1 MAGRTVRVQGFP
13 AELPPDRAADKLT
26 IHFLRS
32 RNGGGDIANVRVL
45 PGSLPCALI
54 TFEAPEVAQ
63 RILEVK
69 NHVLAI
75 GKTQYPLEVTPHASE
90 LSPNEIFIHVSMTID
105 YSKLPTGKTLLKDL
119 HKEYKN
125 IHFSFDSKNMQC
137 IVQGPFTE
145 LQTFSRALLGSLNLK
160 REATGQMVL
169 PASSCGAKEM
179 GTPDHQQV
187 PESTESA
194 QETEKLPNL
203 DQVQEMAAKVPSP
216 QSPVGEEAV
225 GLLGKLEDFSLAM
238 DSDIY
243 LYMQRFRAAEY
254 QGVLQQHHVNVVD
267 VSADG
272 IAVLYLQ
279 PSGGVSGDTDAL
291 RQARLALQ
299 QLYQQLEVS
308 LRKEKI
314 AKEGLGMDSQ
324 ALRAVTRELQELYP
338 QLLCHEDVKQL
349 YLVGNLVDVSK
360 AKQFLEDLVTRRGA
374 AHTADMLSSSQP
386 SGTTEAALHLAKA
399 PVSTSAT
406 RLSPSKSELKGEHKL
421 AANFSTPKA
430 DRSQVGQGLLVNQD
444 SPAMGQGQLSEEHSS
459 EIDAPGQSDP
469 RALTQQYQPPT
480 PVTDKAVGSAAEPQQ
495 NDPTERGHVEGGARL
510 TGEKTLLPFT
520 GKENSTSQHPEVSKG
535 SGPIGYHR
543 LHNKC
548 DVTWTS
554 CALGCK
560 PSASTPV
567 LRRSNSFSLPR
578 LKEGSNSGQ
587 ISTVS
592 EEISL
597 DTLQWFYLKDVCH
610 ATIDEL
616 CRAGGVHI
624 LERHAGDC
632 TVLVLQ
638 AEDRKRLLQVKW
650 KVEDLVQ
657 KCPDLVCQ
665 SVSYS
670 ELAVSGPD
678 DSDLS
683 ELCNLL
689 RGKSFQ
695 VGLSKDK
702 YKLYLA
708 CPKDMLPGVTE
719 AFRMFSSR
727 RLCAMK
733 SPSMSPGPE
742 SPGRSS
748 VIQPSRSQDSVLDVV
763 LPGSLN
769 ILQHLNII
777 HKINSTDVL
786 RASWLPQTGERSPS
800 PWRYQQA
807 WGQEEARGYIDSGSG
822 RRGSSLLNL
831 STGDKLSPPGLR
843 EFQEQLKTKLAPGE
857 PDITRLKQVLPDRFQ
872 FARDK
877 SRGGPSEAMGQQH
890 CPVPVADEA
899 PHSLPTWLPR
909 AVAAEPP
916 PAVAQQA
923 PAAEPTDW
931 GRAQL
936 PGSRS
941 NEQEEPDLP
950 SQQRRDPSLGQESS
964 TIPLGQCYACQGS
977 GVTCQGSCGHA
988 LCRTCFAADSM
999 QPAGCESF
1007 SAAPSCNILGT
1018 LKISSVSESLP
1029 GYSGN
1034 TTLQLVYC
1042 IPDGVQEAGD
1052 PRPGHPYKGDN
1063 FCAFLPDTK
1072 EGLKIANL
1080 LKKAFECGLTFQIKS
1095 CNGEER
1101 VTWGPIPH
1109 KTSWDGGKARNGYPD
1124 AQYLHE
1130 VGTVLNKLGLV

>member
-63 RILEVK
+63 RILKVK

-105 YSKLPTGKTLLKDL
+105 YGKLPTGKTLLKDL
-119 HKEYKN
+119 HKDYRN
-125 IHFSFDSKNMQC
+125 VHFSFDSKNMQC

-145 LQTFSRALLGSLNLK
+145 LQTFSRDLLGSLNLK
-160 REATGQMVL
+160 SKATGQILL

-179 GTPDHQQV
+179 GMPDHQQV
-187 PESTESA
+187 PDSTETA
-194 QETEKLPNL
+194 QETAKLPDC
-203 DQVQEMAAKVPSP
+203 DQVHEMAAKVPSP

-225 GLLGKLEDFSLAM
+225 KLLGKLEDFSLAM

-243 LYMQRFRAAEY
+243 LYMQKFCAAEY
-254 QGVLQQHHVNVVD
+254 QGVLHQHHVDVVD
-267 VSADG
+267 VSGDG

-299 QLYQQLEVS
+299 QLYQQLEES

-324 ALRAVTRELQELYP
+324 ALRALTCELQELYP

-360 AKQFLEDLVTRRGA
+360 AKQFLEDSVTRRGA
-374 AHTADMLSSSQP
+374 ARTVDTLSSSQP
-386 SGTTEAALHLAKA
+386 SGTTEAALRLAKS
-399 PVSTSAT
+399 PVHSSAT
-406 RLSPSKSELKGEHKL
+406 RLSPSK
-421 AANFSTPKA
+421 
-430 DRSQVGQGLLVNQD
+430 
-444 SPAMGQGQLSEEHSS
+444 
-459 EIDAPGQSDP
+459 
-469 RALTQQYQPPT
+469 
-480 PVTDKAVGSAAEPQQ
+480 
-495 NDPTERGHVEGGARL
+495 
-510 TGEKTLLPFT
+510 
-520 GKENSTSQHPEVSKG
+520 PEQK
-535 SGPIGYHR
+535 
-543 LHNKC
+543 
-548 DVTWTS
+548 
-554 CALGCK
+554 GCK
-560 PSASTPV
+560 PSASTPM
-567 LRRSNSFSLPR
+567 LRRSNSFSLSR
-578 LKEGSNSGQ
+578 SKESSSGD
-587 ISTVS
+587 ISRVS

-624 LERHAGDC
+624 SERHAGDC
-632 TVLVLQ
+632 TVLMLQ
-638 AEDRKRLLQVKW
+638 AEDRKGLLQAKW

-657 KCPDLVCQ
+657 KCPDLVCH

-678 DSDLS
+678 DSELS
-683 ELCNLL
+683 ELCSLL

-708 CPKDMLPGVTE
+708 CPKEMLPGVTE
-719 AFRMFSSR
+719 AFHMFSSR
-727 RLCAMK
+727 RLCALK
-733 SPSMSPGPE
+733 SASPSPGPE
-742 SPGRSS
+742 STGKWS
-748 VIQPSRSQDSVLDVV
+748 VIEPSRSQQPVLDAA
-763 LPGSLN
+763 LLGSLN
-769 ILQHLNII
+769 SLQHLNII
-777 HKINSTDVL
+777 AEIDSPSML
-786 RASWLPQTGERSPS
+786 RASWLPEDEEKRSPS

-807 WGQEEARGYIDSGSG
+807 WGQEEARGYIDSGAG
-822 RRGSSLLNL
+822 RGGSMLLSLG
-831 STGDKLSPPGLR
+831 TGDKPSPPGLR
-843 EFQEQLKTKLAPGE
+843 EFQEQRKTKLSLGE
-857 PDITRLKQVLPDRFQ
+857 PDSTRLKQILPDRFQ

-877 SRGGPSEAMGQQH
+877 SRGGHNEAMGQQL
-890 CPVPVADEA
+890 CPVPAADEA

-909 AVAAEPP
+909 AVPAEP
-916 PAVAQQA
+916 AVA
-923 PAAEPTDW
+923 PAAEPTDQ

-936 PGSRS
+936 PGGRS
-941 NEQEEPDLP
+941 NEQEHPDLP
-950 SQQRRDPSLGQESS
+950 SQHRRDPSLGQESS
-964 TIPLGQCYACQGS
+964 TIPLGQCDACQGS

-999 QPAGCESF
+999 QPACCES
-1007 SAAPSCNILGT
+1007 SLGVPSCNKLGT
-1018 LKISSVSESLP
+1018 LKISSLSQSLP
-1029 GYSGN
+1029 GYYGD
-1034 TTLQLVYC
+1034 TTLQLAYN
-1042 IPDGVQEAGD
+1042 IPDGMQGVGD
-1052 PRPGHPYKGDN
+1052 PHPGYPYKGGN
-1063 FCAFLPDTK
+1063 FCAFLPGNK
-1072 EGLKIANL
+1072 EGVKIAKL
-1080 LKKAFECGLTFQIKS
+1080 LKQAFQCGLTFQIKS
-1095 CNGEER
+1095 SNGEER

-1109 KTSWDGGKARNGYPD
+1109 KTSWDGGKARYGPAHPKLLAMVVGFLAMGVGELWAP
-1124 AQYLHE
+1124 AQTNPGRDGSSTLPQWQSWCFPFCFSLQTSPGMADQPWHSPAGANALAHPTSISDVE
-1130 VGTVLNKLGLV
+1130 TCNSPWTRTVGPVHLQPFPMPVLGTNCACRQQDIPGAGLPLSAPLKGWGKNKGLLPAVVLTQQQD

>member
-179 GTPDHQQV
+179 GMPDHQQV
-187 PESTESA
+187 PDSTESA

-216 QSPVGEEAV
+216 QSPGGEEAV

-254 QGVLQQHHVNVVD
+254 QGVLQQHHVDVVD

-279 PSGGVSGDTDAL
+279 LSGGVSGDTDAL

-360 AKQFLEDLVTRRGA
+360 AKQFLEDLVTRRSA
-374 AHTADMLSSSQP
+374 AHTVDMLSSSQP

-399 PVSTSAT
+399 PVSTSAM
-406 RLSPSKSELKGEHKL
+406 RLSPSKSELK
-421 AANFSTPKA
+421 
-430 DRSQVGQGLLVNQD
+430 
-444 SPAMGQGQLSEEHSS
+444 
-459 EIDAPGQSDP
+459 
-469 RALTQQYQPPT
+469 
-480 PVTDKAVGSAAEPQQ
+480 
-495 NDPTERGHVEGGARL
+495 
-510 TGEKTLLPFT
+510 
-520 GKENSTSQHPEVSKG
+520 
-535 SGPIGYHR
+535 
-543 LHNKC
+543 
-548 DVTWTS
+548 
-554 CALGCK
+554 GCK

-638 AEDRKRLLQVKW
+638 AEDRKRLLQAKW

-708 CPKDMLPGVTE
+708 CPKEMLPGVTE

-872 FARDK
+872 FARDR
-877 SRGGPSEAMGQQH
+877 SRGGHNEAMGQQH

-1052 PRPGHPYKGDN
+1052 PRPGHPYKGGN

>member
-63 RILEVK
+63 RILQVK

-105 YSKLPTGKTLLKDL
+105 YGKLPTGKTLLKDL
-119 HKEYKN
+119 HKEYSN
-125 IHFSFDSKNMQC
+125 VHFSFDSKNMQC

-145 LQTFSRALLGSLNLK
+145 LQTFSRDLLSSLNLK
-160 REATGQMVL
+160 NQASGQILL

-179 GTPDHQQV
+179 GMPDQQQV
-187 PESTESA
+187 PDSTEPA
-194 QETEKLPNL
+194 QEAAKLPDC
-203 DQVQEMAAKVPSP
+203 DQVQEMAAKEPSP

-225 GLLGKLEDFSLAM
+225 ELLGKLEDFSLAV

-243 LYMQRFRAAEY
+243 LYMQRFCAAEY
-254 QGVLQQHHVNVVD
+254 QGVLQQHHVDVVD
-267 VSADG
+267 VSGDG

-279 PSGGVSGDTDAL
+279 PSGGVSGDTEAL
-291 RQARLALQ
+291 RQAQLALQ
-299 QLYQQLEVS
+299 QLYQQLEAS

-314 AKEGLGMDSQ
+314 AKKGLGMDSQ
-324 ALRAVTRELQELYP
+324 ALRALTRELQELYP

-349 YLVGNLVDVSK
+349 YLVGSLVDVCK
-360 AKQFLEDLVTRRGA
+360 AKQFLEDSVTRRSA
-374 AHTADMLSSSQP
+374 ARTVDTLSSSQP
-386 SGTTEAALHLAKA
+386 SGTTEAAPLLGKP
-399 PVSTSAT
+399 PVHPSPT
-406 RLSPSKSELKGEHKL
+406 RLSPSKQEQK
-421 AANFSTPKA
+421 
-430 DRSQVGQGLLVNQD
+430 
-444 SPAMGQGQLSEEHSS
+444 
-459 EIDAPGQSDP
+459 
-469 RALTQQYQPPT
+469 
-480 PVTDKAVGSAAEPQQ
+480 
-495 NDPTERGHVEGGARL
+495 
-510 TGEKTLLPFT
+510 
-520 GKENSTSQHPEVSKG
+520 
-535 SGPIGYHR
+535 
-543 LHNKC
+543 
-548 DVTWTS
+548 
-554 CALGCK
+554 GCK
-560 PSASTPV
+560 PSASSPV
-567 LRRSNSFSLPR
+567 LRRSNSFSLSR
-578 LKEGSNSGQ
+578 SKESSNSGD
-587 ISTVS
+587 ISRVS

-610 ATIDEL
+610 AAIDEL

-624 LERHAGDC
+624 SERHAGDC
-632 TVLVLQ
+632 TVLMLQ
-638 AEDRKRLLQVKW
+638 AEDRRRLLQAKW

-683 ELCNLL
+683 ELCSLL

-708 CPKDMLPGVTE
+708 CPKEMLPGVSE
-719 AFRMFSSR
+719 AFHMFSSR

-733 SPSMSPGPE
+733 SSSLSPGPE
-742 SPGRSS
+742 STGKLS
-748 VIQPSRSQDSVLDVV
+748 VIQPSRSQDPVLDVA
-763 LPGSLN
+763 LPGGLSSP
-769 ILQHLNII
+769 QHLNII
-777 HKINSTDVL
+777 NKMDSPHVL
-786 RASWLPQTGERSPS
+786 RASWLPEAEEKGSPS

-807 WGQEEARGYIDSGSG
+807 WGQEEARGCVDSGAG
-822 RRGSSLLNL
+822 RRGSSLLSL
-831 STGDKLSPPGLR
+831 GTGDKQSPPGLR
-843 EFQEQLKTKLAPGE
+843 EFQEQRKTKLTLGE
-857 PDITRLKQVLPDRFQ
+857 PDSPRLKQVLPDRFQ

-877 SRGGPSEAMGQQH
+877 SRGGHNEAMGQQH
-890 CPVPVADEA
+890 CPVPAAGET
-899 PHSLPTWLPR
+899 PHSMPTWLPR
-909 AVAAEPP
+909 AVAAEPA

-923 PAAEPTDW
+923 PAAEPTEQ

-936 PGSRS
+936 PGGRS
-941 NEQEEPDLP
+941 NEQEEPELP
-950 SQQRRDPSLGQESS
+950 PQQRREPSLGQESS
-964 TIPLGQCYACQGS
+964 TIPLEQCDACQAS

-988 LCRTCFAADSM
+988 LCRTCFAADSL
-999 QPAGCESF
+999 QPACCES
-1007 SAAPSCNILGT
+1007 SSDMPSCNILGT
-1018 LKISSVSESLP
+1018 LKISSLSQSLP
-1029 GYSGN
+1029 GFYPDS
-1034 TTLQLVYC
+1034 TFQLAYN
-1042 IPDGVQEAGD
+1042 IPDGVQGVGD
-1052 PRPGHPYKGDN
+1052 PRPGHPYKGGN
-1063 FCAFLPDTK
+1063 FCAFLPENT
-1072 EGLKIANL
+1072 EGVKIAKL
-1080 LKKAFECGLTFQIKS
+1080 LKRAFECGLTFQIKS

>member
-63 RILEVK
+63 RILQVK

-105 YSKLPTGKTLLKDL
+105 YGKLPTGKTLLKDL
-119 HKEYKN
+119 HKEYSN
-125 IHFSFDSKNMQC
+125 VHFSFDSKNMQC

-145 LQTFSRALLGSLNLK
+145 LQTFSRDLLSSLNLK
-160 REATGQMVL
+160 NQASGQILL

-179 GTPDHQQV
+179 GMPDQQQV
-187 PESTESA
+187 PDSTEPA
-194 QETEKLPNL
+194 QEAAKLPDC
-203 DQVQEMAAKVPSP
+203 DQVQEMAAKEPSP

-225 GLLGKLEDFSLAM
+225 ELLGKLEDFSLAV

-243 LYMQRFRAAEY
+243 LYMQRFCAAEY
-254 QGVLQQHHVNVVD
+254 QGVLQQHHVDVVD
-267 VSADG
+267 VSGDG

-279 PSGGVSGDTDAL
+279 PSGGVSGDTEAL
-291 RQARLALQ
+291 RQAQLALQ
-299 QLYQQLEVS
+299 QLYQQLEAS

-314 AKEGLGMDSQ
+314 AKKGLGMDS
-324 ALRAVTRELQELYP
+324 

-349 YLVGNLVDVSK
+349 YLVGSLVDVCK
-360 AKQFLEDLVTRRGA
+360 AKQFLEDCVTRRSA
-374 AHTADMLSSSQP
+374 ARTVDTLSSSQP
-386 SGTTEAALHLAKA
+386 SGTTEAAPLLGKP
-399 PVSTSAT
+399 PVHPSPT
-406 RLSPSKSELKGEHKL
+406 RLSPSKQEQKGEFKL
-421 AANFSTPKA
+421 AASFSTLKA
-430 DRSQVGQGLLVNQD
+430 DRSQAGQDLLVSQD
-444 SPAMGQGQLSEEHSS
+444 SPAVAQVQLSGKHSL
-459 EIDAPGQSDP
+459 ETDVPGQSDP
-469 RALTQQYQPPT
+469 RALSQQYQPPT
-480 PVTDKAVGSAAEPQQ
+480 PMADKVLGSAAEPQQ
-495 NDPTERGHVEGGARL
+495 NDPTERDHVEGGARL
-510 TGEKTLLPFT
+510 TGEKVLMPVA
-520 GKENSTSQHPEVSKG
+520 GKENSTFQHAEDSKG
-535 SGPIGYHR
+535 SGPFGYHS
-543 LHNKC
+543 LAGIYSNC
-548 DVTWTS
+548 DVTWTPF
-554 CALGCK
+554 ALGCK
-560 PSASTPV
+560 PSASSPV
-567 LRRSNSFSLPR
+567 LRRSNSFSLSR
-578 LKEGSNSGQ
+578 SKESSNSGD
-587 ISTVS
+587 ISRVS

-610 ATIDEL
+610 AAIDEL

-624 LERHAGDC
+624 SERHAGDC
-632 TVLVLQ
+632 TVLMLQ
-638 AEDRKRLLQVKW
+638 AEDRRRLLQAKW

-683 ELCNLL
+683 ELCSLL

-708 CPKDMLPGVTE
+708 CPKEMLPGVSE
-719 AFRMFSSR
+719 AFHMFSSR

-733 SPSMSPGPE
+733 SSSLSPGPE
-742 SPGRSS
+742 STGKLS
-748 VIQPSRSQDSVLDVV
+748 VIQPSRSQDPVLDVA
-763 LPGSLN
+763 LPGGLSSP
-769 ILQHLNII
+769 QHLNII
-777 HKINSTDVL
+777 NKMDSPHVL
-786 RASWLPQTGERSPS
+786 RASWLPEAEEKASPS

-807 WGQEEARGYIDSGSG
+807 WGQEEARGCVDSGAG
-822 RRGSSLLNL
+822 RRGSSLLSL
-831 STGDKLSPPGLR
+831 GTGDKQSPPGLR
-843 EFQEQLKTKLAPGE
+843 EFQEQRKTKLTLGE
-857 PDITRLKQVLPDRFQ
+857 PDSPRLKQVLPDRFQ

-877 SRGGPSEAMGQQH
+877 SRGGHNEAMGQQH
-890 CPVPVADEA
+890 CPVPAADET
-899 PHSLPTWLPR
+899 PHSMPTWLPR
-909 AVAAEPP
+909 AVAAEPA

-923 PAAEPTDW
+923 PAAEPTEQ

-936 PGSRS
+936 PGGRS
-941 NEQEEPDLP
+941 NEQEEPELP
-950 SQQRRDPSLGQESS
+950 SQQRREPSLGQESS
-964 TIPLGQCYACQGS
+964 TIPLEQCDACQAS

-988 LCRTCFAADSM
+988 LCRTCFAADSL
-999 QPAGCESF
+999 QPACCDS
-1007 SAAPSCNILGT
+1007 SSDMPSCNILGT
-1018 LKISSVSESLP
+1018 LKISSLSQSLP
-1029 GYSGN
+1029 GFYPDS
-1034 TTLQLVYC
+1034 TFQLAYN
-1042 IPDGVQEAGD
+1042 IPDGVQGVGD
-1052 PRPGHPYKGDN
+1052 PRPGHPYKGGN
-1063 FCAFLPDTK
+1063 FCAFLPENT
-1072 EGLKIANL
+1072 EGVKIAKL
-1080 LKKAFECGLTFQIKS
+1080 LKRAFECGLTFQIKS

>member
-63 RILEVK
+63 RILKVK

-105 YSKLPTGKTLLKDL
+105 YGKLPTGKTLLKDL
-119 HKEYKN
+119 HKDYRN
-125 IHFSFDSKNMQC
+125 VHFSFDSKNMQC

-145 LQTFSRALLGSLNLK
+145 LQTFSRDLLGSLNLK
-160 REATGQMVL
+160 SKATGQILL

-179 GTPDHQQV
+179 GMPDHQQV
-187 PESTESA
+187 PDSTETA
-194 QETEKLPNL
+194 QETAKLPDC
-203 DQVQEMAAKVPSP
+203 DQVHEMAAKVPSP

-225 GLLGKLEDFSLAM
+225 KLLGKLEDFSLAM

-243 LYMQRFRAAEY
+243 LYMQKFCAAEY
-254 QGVLQQHHVNVVD
+254 QGVLHQHHVDVVD
-267 VSADG
+267 VSGDG

-299 QLYQQLEVS
+299 QLYQQLEES

-324 ALRAVTRELQELYP
+324 ALRALTCELQELYP

-360 AKQFLEDLVTRRGA
+360 AKQFLEDSVTRRGA
-374 AHTADMLSSSQP
+374 ARTVDTLSSSQP
-386 SGTTEAALHLAKA
+386 SGTTEAALRLAKS
-399 PVSTSAT
+399 PVHSSAT
-406 RLSPSKSELKGEHKL
+406 RLSPSKPEQKGEFRL

-430 DRSQVGQGLLVNQD
+430 DRSQAGQDLLVDQDCPPVGQE
-444 SPAMGQGQLSEEHSS
+444 QLSGKHPS
-459 EIDAPGQSDP
+459 ETDAPGQSDP
-469 RALTQQYQPPT
+469 RALTQQCQPPT
-480 PVTDKAVGSAAEPQQ
+480 RMTDKVVGSAAEPQQ

-510 TGEKTLLPFT
+510 TGEKMLLSFT
-520 GKENSTSQHPEVSKG
+520 GIENSTFQHPKDSKV
-535 SGPIGYHR
+535 SGPIGYHS
-543 LHNKC
+543 LAGIYSNC

-554 CALGCK
+554 FALGCK
-560 PSASTPV
+560 PSASTPM
-567 LRRSNSFSLPR
+567 LRRSNSFSLSR
-578 LKEGSNSGQ
+578 SKESSSGD
-587 ISTVS
+587 ISRVS

-624 LERHAGDC
+624 SERHAGDC
-632 TVLVLQ
+632 TVLMLQ
-638 AEDRKRLLQVKW
+638 AEDRKGLLQAKW

-657 KCPDLVCQ
+657 KCPDLVCH

-678 DSDLS
+678 DSELS
-683 ELCNLL
+683 ELCSLL

-708 CPKDMLPGVTE
+708 CPKEMLPGVTE
-719 AFRMFSSR
+719 AFHMFSSR
-727 RLCAMK
+727 RLCALK
-733 SPSMSPGPE
+733 SASPSPGPE
-742 SPGRSS
+742 STGKWS
-748 VIQPSRSQDSVLDVV
+748 VIEPSRSQQPVLDAA
-763 LPGSLN
+763 LLGSLN
-769 ILQHLNII
+769 SLQHLNII
-777 HKINSTDVL
+777 AEIDSPSML
-786 RASWLPQTGERSPS
+786 RASWLPEDEEKRSPS

-807 WGQEEARGYIDSGSG
+807 WGQEEARGYIDSGAG
-822 RRGSSLLNL
+822 RGGSMLLSLG
-831 STGDKLSPPGLR
+831 TGDKPSPPGLR
-843 EFQEQLKTKLAPGE
+843 EFQEQRKTKLSLGE
-857 PDITRLKQVLPDRFQ
+857 PDSTRLKQILPDRFQ

-877 SRGGPSEAMGQQH
+877 SRGGHNEAMGQQL
-890 CPVPVADEA
+890 CPVPAADEA

-909 AVAAEPP
+909 AVPAEP
-916 PAVAQQA
+916 AVA
-923 PAAEPTDW
+923 PAAEPTDQ

-936 PGSRS
+936 PGGRS
-941 NEQEEPDLP
+941 NEQEHPDLP
-950 SQQRRDPSLGQESS
+950 SQHRRDPSLGQESS
-964 TIPLGQCYACQGS
+964 TIPLGQCDACQGS

-999 QPAGCESF
+999 QPACCES
-1007 SAAPSCNILGT
+1007 SLGVPSCNKLGT
-1018 LKISSVSESLP
+1018 LKISSLSQSLP
-1029 GYSGN
+1029 GYYGD
-1034 TTLQLVYC
+1034 TTLQLAYN
-1042 IPDGVQEAGD
+1042 IPDGMQGVGD
-1052 PRPGHPYKGDN
+1052 PHPGYPYKGGN
-1063 FCAFLPDTK
+1063 FCAFLPGNK
-1072 EGLKIANL
+1072 EGVKIAKL
-1080 LKKAFECGLTFQIKS
+1080 LKQAFQCGLTFQIKS
-1095 CNGEER
+1095 SNGEER

-1124 AQYLHE
+1124 PQYLQE